1 MAAQNQYTPEFR
13 EQAVRLV
20 FESMEPDE
28 TRAEAS
34 RRLAGKMSVS
44 PSTLY
49 GWVKKATPA
58 PAGRSVLDLLSQL
71 AARMTA

>member
-28 TRAEAS
+28 TRACAYP
-34 RRLAGKMSVS
+34 SVS
-44 PSTLY
+44 
-49 GWVKKATPA
+49 ATFGCSSA
-58 PAGRSVLDLLSQL
+58 EVQLSCCL
-71 AARMTA
+71 TFR

>member
-44 PSTLY
+44 VSTL
-49 GWVKKATPA
+49 
-58 PAGRSVLDLLSQL
+58 
-71 AARMTA
+71 